1 MVTEHMTAPAA
12 ATAAA
17 ERVTVIEGSKGERL
31 FGVADLGAYRELL
44 LLLAWRDIKVRYK
57 QTVIGA
63 GWAVIQPLL
72 TMVVFTLVFAGFA
85 HVSSGGRPYAVL
97 VFVALLPWQL
107 FSQAVLRSTTSLVS
121 SAPLVSKIYFPRII
135 IPLAALGAPLFDFCI
150 SLVVL
155 AGLMIGYGVAPTWGI
170 VLLPV
175 FILVTLLAAL
185 AGGVW
190 LTALNARFRDVG
202 YVIPFALQLG
212 LYLSPVAYP
221 LSAVPER
228 WRTLYEL
235 NPIAGVV
242 QGFRWALIGD
252 TAPSIPIFVGATL
265 ILGVMLFTGLAYF
278 SRLQRTVADL
288 I

>member
-1 MVTEHMTAPAA
+1 MTAPAA

-17 ERVTVIEGSKGERL
+17 ERVTVIEGSKGERI